1 MRLESIR
8 FWRGS
13 WRPPVKEMAQL
24 EPGHGKAD
32 VKKSL
37 TIYVGCL
44 AALWLIAVVVVG
56 IRSTVFH
63 LDYPDN
69 TLFFIPSQRFTDFTI
84 FYPRFKVFGNPEAF
98 FSRTGF
104 PFTYPAPLL
113 LCFLFLWRITKE
125 PLGAYLGIICAFSCL
140 VVVMARRALPNGQGF
155 KRLGT
160 LVVASA
166 VFCFPLLFLLDRAN
180 LEGLVWIATAAGL
193 YCFSARRYTFAAVFL
208 ASATSMKMF
217 PGVLLL
223 LFLAK
228 RRYRE
233 LALSVVLC
241 GAFTVGS
248 LWVTGPSIGEANRGI
263 AMGIDYFFH
272 TQILQFHTLEIGFDH
287 TIYSLIKWVALF
299 TVDSIPDLN
308 ALLPRLYIPYAVA
321 TVLGFAA
328 IYGLRLRRMP
338 ILNQILALSAI
349 SVTLPFVSYDYTLVH
364 LIVPL
369 ILFVLFLLK
378 DVATERVSLQK
389 HQILAILLPFVVILG
404 PMSFFILMDEVG
416 IGGQVKGLAL
426 IYLIGATLR
435 FPFPSS
441 LFGELEG
448 SYF

>member
-1 MRLESIR
+1 MRLESKR
-8 FWRGS
+8 FWRGN
-13 WRPPVKEMAQL
+13 WKPPVKEMAQL
-24 EPGHGKAD
+24 QPGNGKVD

-44 AALWLIAVVVVG
+44 AALWLIAEVVVG

-63 LDYPDN
+63 LDYPYD
-69 TLFFIPSQRFTDFTI
+69 TLFFIPAQRFTDFTI

-98 FSRTGF
+98 FSRTSY

-113 LCFLFLWRITKE
+113 LCFIFLWRITKE
-125 PLGAYLGIICAFSCL
+125 PLGAYLSIICAFSCL
-140 VVVMARRALPNGQGF
+140 VVVMARRALPSGQGL
-155 KRLGT
+155 KKLGT
-160 LVVASA
+160 VVVASA
-166 VFCFPLLFLLDRAN
+166 VFCFPLLFLIDRAN
-180 LEGLVWIATAAGL
+180 IEGLVWIATAAGL
-193 YCFSARRYTFAAVFL
+193 YCFTARRYAFAAIFL
-208 ASATSMKMF
+208 ASAASMKMF

-233 LALSVVLC
+233 LALSVVLFA
-241 GAFTVGS
+241 AFSVGS

-263 AMGIDYFFH
+263 AMGIDYFLH
-272 TQILQFHTLEIGFDH
+272 TQILEFRGLEIGFNH
-287 TIYSLIKWVALF
+287 TIYSLIEWAALC
-299 TVDSIPDLN
+299 TVDSIPDVN
-308 ALLPRLYIPYAVA
+308 ALLPGLYVPYAMA

-328 IYGLRLRRMP
+328 IYGLRLLAMP

-349 SVTLPFVSYDYTLVH
+349 SVTLPFISYDYTLVH

-369 ILFVLFLLK
+369 ILFVVFLLR
-378 DVATERVSLQK
+378 DVATERVALKK

-404 PMSFFILMDEVG
+404 PMSFLIPIDQIG
-416 IGGQVKGLAL
+416 IGGQVKGFAL

-448 SYF
+448 S